1 MYRRSPGLAV
11 RVADAEGAEFFS
23 LDLQIHFSL
32 AVGGED
38 EHVFLAFYAAF
49 AQNIDEK
56 LLFKPRDRN
65 VLAVE
70 FPVVDDDEWKRRL
83 HLFIALL
90 GQGGEGSVG
99 FVQGVVDAVQREIP
113 RRPQRFDEVGDVQ
126 IVAL

>member
-56 LLFKPRDRN
+56 LFFKPRDRN

-70 FPVVDDDEWKRRL
+70 FAVVDDDEGQRGL
-83 HLFIALL
+83 HLLVVLF
-90 GQGGEGSVG
+90 GQGGECPVG
-99 FVQGVVDAVQREIP
+99 FVQGIVDAIQREIP